1 VKRLS
6 GVVSAEEEEMWG
18 WRGLGFGGRLKSIC
32 KCEARFPLIY
42 FPLVYNISN
51 EKFDSRPMSNI

>member
-1 VKRLS
+1 
-6 GVVSAEEEEMWG
+6 VVSAEEEEMWG
-18 WRGLGFGGRLKSIC
+18 WWGLGFGGRLKSIC